1 MGKTLFYLMGLLT
14 GVLLIELFYRPLKTR
29 LKAAE
34 ALVAENERFNAFLEK
49 DRQDYYDSLSPE
61 KKMEYTVRMANWDDE
76 GDDDETQ
83 E

>member
-14 GVLLIELFYRPLKTR
+14 GVLLIEILYRPLKTR

-61 KKMEYTVRMANWDDE
+61 KKMEYTVRMANWGE
-76 GDDDETQ
+76 DDDETQ